1 MFMLVQRFVPESNG
15 RSPEQIEMELR
26 AESASTSSTAQLL
39 PGNAGACNPSMTIAA
54 VGGRALDNLVAQD
67 VGTAI

>member
-1 MFMLVQRFVPESNG
+1 MLVQRFVPESNG

-26 AESASTSSTAQLL
+26 ARVSLYVLDGALL

-54 VGGRALDNLVAQD
+54 VAGRALDNLVAQD